1 MVSFQLFIEFFI
13 IGLFGF
19 GGGYAMIPLMEQA
32 VREHQWLTHQQFT
45 DIIAIAGS
53 APGPI
58 ATNSALFIGYQT
70 SGIGGAVIAA
80 GSNLLPS
87 LILVL
92 LLIKLIARHSQTKML
107 NRGLYGIHP
116 VITALILYAGIRMG
130 VQNELF
136 SNLKDYPQYFIL
148 IMAMFLLHK
157 KVSPVWVIG
166 LSGMLGILIYG
177 F

>member
-1 MVSFQLFIEFFI
+1 MLFQLFIEFFT

-32 VREHQWLTHQQFT
+32 VREHQWLSQQQFT

-58 ATNSALFIGYQT
+58 ATNTALFIGYQT
-70 SGIGGAVIAA
+70 SGIVGAIIAA

-92 LLIKLIARHSQTKML
+92 LLIKLIAHHARTQLLSQS
-107 NRGLYGIHP
+107 LYGIHP
-116 VITALILYAGIRMG
+116 VITALILYAGVRMG
-130 VQNELF
+130 VQNDIF
-136 SNLKDYPQYFIL
+136 SRSAEYPQYL
-148 IMAMFLLHK
+148 IMILAIILLYK
-157 KVSPVWVIG
+157 KVSPVWVISISG
-166 LSGMLGILIYG
+166 LLGMLIYG
-177 F
+177 L

>member
-1 MVSFQLFIEFFI
+1 MLLLHLFIEFFI

-32 VREHQWLTHQQFT
+32 VYKHRWLSQEQFT

-58 ATNSALFIGYQT
+58 ATNSALVIGYQT
-70 SGIGGAVIAA
+70 SGIKGAIVAA
-80 GSNLLPS
+80 GGNLLPALL
-87 LILVL
+87 LIL
-92 LLIKLIARHSQTKML
+92 LLIKFLSHHSQTHWLSRSLK
-107 NRGLYGIHP
+107 GIHP

-130 VQNELF
+130 LQNGIF
-136 SNLKDYPQYFIL
+136 STTADFTQYMIMGLAMIL
-148 IMAMFLLHK
+148 LYK
-157 KVSPVWVIG
+157 KVSPAWVIG
-166 LSGMLGILIYG
+166 LSGVLGVLIYG